1 MMVEFYRGVW
11 VVAYRELL
19 RLFQERSR
27 MLSSLAFPLMFL
39 AVFGAGFSRIVDP
52 MAQNVDFIQFMYP
65 GILSMTVLM
74 SSMFSGMSIVW
85 DREFGFLK
93 EIMVAPISRTGIV
106 LGKAIGGS
114 ITAIVQGS
122 ILLILAPLVGIS
134 LTFLLVVK
142 FLGIALLLALSLS
155 GFGILVA
162 TRMRSQQGFQM
173 VMQLLIFPLIFL
185 SGVFFP
191 VDNVS
196 PWLQV
201 IAKINPLTYGV
212 DAVRQVF
219 LNENLAASSLTDLA
233 NSGIGVTVNGHRM
246 GVGEDVLII
255 GFGNYSFVF
264 CSLVFFT
271 SGIAHRKFISKLG
284 ITYLKDFEK
293 ESVSLSKIL

>member
-19 RLFQERSR
+19 RLLQERSR

-39 AVFGAGFSRIVDP
+39 AVFGAGFSRIVGP

-65 GILSMTVLM
+65 GILSMTILM

-106 LGKAIGGS
+106 FGKAIGGS

-134 LTFLLVVK
+134 LTVLLVVK

-219 LNENLAASSLTDLA
+219 LDGNLAASSLTDLA

-246 GVGEDVLII
+246 GIGEDVLII
-255 GFGNYSFVF
+255 LALGTVLLSSAVWSF
-264 CSLVFFT
+264 S
-271 SGIAHRKFISKLG
+271 RQ
-284 ITYLKDFEK
+284 E
-293 ESVSLSKIL
+293 